1 MISRTE
7 WGSLIGLI
15 KQSVH
20 LHLLEIL
27 DDGLGRLLE
36 WDSANLST
44 PSQVNRRTH
53 AGQPLVPGGATA
65 LSSALQMVEKFAD
78 DCWRQVLYSHS
89 INGAASLLACERKQ
103 EHQRIAIAGLRVAR
117 KVSLGHQMFEEEAAN
132 PGTKQVLILHGHP
145 PWHIV
150 RSVDLLPGGGRGS
163 SADSVASIEHRRGQG
178 RWRVAEA
185 TAERPDLSDT
195 MPPPDARPRCGEDH
209 AGAGAGVRQWGKG
222 YLQLGEHPET
232 TR

>member
-1 MISRTE
+1 MISRAE

-36 WDSANLST
+36 WDSADLHFS

-53 AGQPLVPGGATA
+53 ADELGQRTYAGQPLVPGGATA

-78 DCWRQVLYSHS
+78 DCWRQILYSHS

-150 RSVDLLPGGGRGS
+150 RSVDLLPGG
-163 SADSVASIEHRRGQG
+163 V
-178 RWRVAEA
+178 
-185 TAERPDLSDT
+185 
-195 MPPPDARPRCGEDH
+195 PP
-209 AGAGAGVRQWGKG
+209 
-222 YLQLGEHPET
+222 
-232 TR
+232 